1 MPLSAVSKT
10 WWEWLFRTVSSS
22 SFIGKHS
29 VFGVFLE
36 ASAPSVLLLQQNC
49 SFRFGLWTV
58 ERTQK
63 DQVSPWLGRVR
74 FSPSLP
80 QLKNLKGK
88 RIQSVLK
95 GLVCTCI
102 SPPIKINLRFSRQ
115 WDVWEQFHG
124 RFCVLFFN
132 FLYHHV
138 FFFFFSYL
146 FWPWTLSSPFTLQ
159 MLSVPLL
166 CLYFSVL
173 ICSQPAHGG
182 FAAGEKTRNNSRN
195 WVLCLLCNCCCL
207 SATRF
212 S

>member
-138 FFFFFSYL
+138 FFVFFFFHIYFGPEPCLVLSYCKCFL
-146 FWPWTLSSPFTLQ
+146 FLSCACNS
-159 MLSVPLL
+159 L
-166 CLYFSVL
+166 CWFAL
-173 ICSQPAHGG
+173 SQPTEALQQVKKQETTPEIGSCACYAIV
-182 FAAGEKTRNNSRN
+182 AA
-195 WVLCLLCNCCCL
+195 
-207 SATRF
+207 
-212 S
+212 